1 MVRETASPTGQAAPV
16 QVPQPGSQKTLPVQ
30 TGQGRVGQEVH
41 QVQWE
46 FQALALPVS
55 SVQAPPSA
63 REQKRACS
71 ALPLL
76 QEQALALPV
85 SSVQVPPS
93 AREQKQVY
101 SFLPL
106 LQEQALALP
115 VSSVPVPPSARE
127 QKRVCS
133 VLPPLQE
140 QALALPV
147 SSVPVPPSVRE
158 QKRVCSVLPLLREP
172 LLWVVSEPG
181 LGQVL
186 QVLRRPFQTDGRICR
201 SIFVPRNVQ
210 EHRNV
215 DILS

>member
-1 MVRETASPTGQAAPV
+1 MVREAVPPTGQAAPV

-30 TGQGRVGQEVH
+30 TGQGRVGQGMYR
-41 QVQWE
+41 VQRE

-55 SVQAPPSA
+55 SVQAPPSV
-63 REQKRACS
+63 REQKRVCS
-71 ALPLL
+71 VLP
-76 QEQALALPV
+76 
-85 SSVQVPPS
+85 
-93 AREQKQVY
+93 
-101 SFLPL
+101 F

-133 VLPPLQE
+133 ILPLLQE

-147 SSVPVPPSVRE
+147 SSVQVLPSVRE
-158 QKRVCSVLPLLREP
+158 QKRVCSVLPPLQERALALSVSSVQAPPSAREQKRVCSVLLLLREP

-186 QVLRRPFQTDGRICR
+186 QAPRRPFQTDGRIFR
-201 SIFVPRNVQ
+201 SIFVPQNVQ

>member
-16 QVPQPGSQKTLPVQ
+16 QVPRPGSQKALPVQ
-30 TGQGRVGQEVH
+30 TGPGRVGQGVH
-41 QVQWE
+41 RVQWA
-46 FQALALPVS
+46 F
-55 SVQAPPSA
+55 
-63 REQKRACS
+63 
-71 ALPLL
+71 
-76 QEQALALPV
+76 QALALPV

-93 AREQKQVY
+93 AREQKRVC
-101 SFLPL
+101 SVLPL

-115 VSSVPVPPSARE
+115 VFSV
-127 QKRVCS
+127 
-133 VLPPLQE
+133 
-140 QALALPV
+140 QA
-147 SSVPVPPSVRE
+147 PPSVRE
-158 QKRVCSVLPLLREP
+158 QKQVCSVLPLLREP

-201 SIFVPRNVQ
+201 SIFVPLNVQ

>member
-1 MVRETASPTGQAAPV
+1 MVREAVPPTGQAAPV

-30 TGQGRVGQEVH
+30 TGQSRVGQGMH
-41 QVQWE
+41 RVQRE
-46 FQALALPVS
+46 FQALTLPVSSVQVLPSAREQKRVCSVLPLLQEQALTLPVS

-63 REQKRACS
+63 REQKRVCS
-71 ALPLL
+71 VLPLL
-76 QEQALALPV
+76 QERALALSV
-85 SSVQVPPS
+85 SSVQAPPS
-93 AREQKQVY
+93 AQ
-101 SFLPL
+101 
-106 LQEQALALP
+106 
-115 VSSVPVPPSARE
+115 E

-133 VLPPLQE
+133 VLL
-140 QALALPV
+140 
-147 SSVPVPPSVRE
+147 
-158 QKRVCSVLPLLREP
+158 LLREP

-186 QVLRRPFQTDGRICR
+186 QAPRRPFQTDGRIFR